1 MRRIL
6 LRMLP
11 VLLLF
16 TATNAAASTIAWNG
30 AGANDF
36 FDWSQLG
43 PDVSTAPSGFTAVS
57 NLARTAILADGGVGF
72 ISCQEAPTGPCEGDY
87 NDGDWLL
94 ATINNDFEA
103 STVLDVSFN
112 TAVAAV
118 GTHAASNTK
127 GDFTMQ
133 LDVFAGATR
142 VGTYS
147 VDGTNNQSGVGILT
161 LPFLGAQSDAADIT
175 RAVFTLTAQP
185 GPDGLTIDRLL
196 TRDAPF
202 TPSAAVPEPATLG
215 LVGAGMLAAL
225 RCRRQRRYTSH
236 AASARKD

>member
-16 TATNAAASTIAWNG
+16 TATNAGASTIAWNG
-30 AGANDF
+30 VGANDF

-43 PDVSTAPSGFTAVS
+43 PEFSTAPSGFTAVS
-57 NLARTAILADGGVGF
+57 NLARTAILADGCVVF
-72 ISCQEAPTGPCEGDY
+72 INCQEAPTGQCTGDY

-94 ATINNDFEA
+94 ATVNNDFEA
-103 STVLDVSFN
+103 SSVLDIAFI

-118 GTHAASNTK
+118 GTHAASNNQ

-133 LDVFAGATR
+133 LDVYAGATL

-147 VDGTNNQSGVGILT
+147 VDGTNNQS
-161 LPFLGAQSDAADIT
+161 
-175 RAVFTLTAQP
+175 
-185 GPDGLTIDRLL
+185 
-196 TRDAPF
+196 
-202 TPSAAVPEPATLG
+202 
-215 LVGAGMLAAL
+215 
-225 RCRRQRRYTSH
+225 
-236 AASARKD
+236 